1 MSLKENSYPVVL
13 RFRGLYPHQLGR
25 LKMHGDRKGGDL
37 SHIDFEKSGLNQILM
52 CTDTWIEDLKAEIQS
67 VAACNLKEVIAAR
80 KARQRPTEA
89 AALKKR
95 GPVDPWAK
103 SKEGPLR
110 EGILTASS
118 KWFGGSGLEAWE
130 PSKVAAFR
138 DLAVAFL
145 REHFGETCVHA
156 RIDMDEEAAHIHFV
170 VAPWTEKHSKASGHQ
185 RLLQPSSNPLF
196 ASYEHAQN
204 LAGEHFAKL
213 GLTRGEKHAETR
225 RKAKATNLP
234 LPKPVHHV
242 PPTRWRLEQK
252 AQLKRV
258 YDGLKA
264 RHAEIM
270 AAQAKLQEEQ
280 ESFKAKRSKLKEV
293 WQAQQAISERTAE
306 REAKITADAR
316 LLAQLWQEAGQVP
329 PAALAALT
337 QARPRP

>member
-13 RFRGLYPHQLGR
+13 RFRGLYPHQLKR
-25 LKMHGDRKGGDL
+25 FKMHGDRKGGDL
-37 SHIDFEKSGLNQILM
+37 SHIDIAQSDQNQILM
-52 CTDTWIEDLKAEIQS
+52 GSKTWLEDLKAEIQA
-67 VAACNLKEVIAAR
+67 VAASNLKEATAAR

-89 AALKKR
+89 AALKRR

-118 KWFGGSGLEAWE
+118 KWFGGSGVEAWDQA
-130 PSKVAAFR
+130 KVAAFR

-145 REHFGETCVHA
+145 RDHFGGTCVHA

-170 VAPWTEKHSKASGHQ
+170 VAPWTEKHSKSSGHQ

-204 LAGEHFAKL
+204 LAGTHFAKL
-213 GLTRGEKHAETR
+213 GLSRGERHAEAR
-225 RKAKATNLP
+225 RKAKATKLP
-234 LPKPVHHV
+234 LPKPVNHV
-242 PPTRWRLEQK
+242 PPTRWRQEQK

-258 YDGLKA
+258 YDGLKT

-270 AAQAKLQEEQ
+270 AAQAKLLEDQEVV
-280 ESFKAKRSKLKEV
+280 KAKRAKLKEV
-293 WQAQQAISERTAE
+293 WQAQQAIAQQTAE

-316 LLAQLWQEAGQVP
+316 
-329 PAALAALT
+329 ALAALWQ
-337 QARPRP
+337 QAGKDLPTPLKPLLRR